1 MSMIFEILKGVL
13 PVVISVMLSFLL
25 TKYTYYGNIPLDKLE
40 IAYKRIY
47 YPIYRIISERG
58 NDEDIDW
65 IISESKLYFQKYDIY
80 IDNSTKRAFRD
91 LIKSTDSTQRKVL
104 YINYK
109 NNIYDRNSFLRRR
122 LGYLESGILQMYK
135 YLSPTAKASLRIVL
149 ELCLLYI
156 MSILYVIFE
165 TLMNNLAKVFL
176 FVSETIFF
184 IIVVEIIIMI
194 FKLIYYKIRKHLT

>member
-80 IDNSTKRAFRD
+80 IDNSTKRAFR
-91 LIKSTDSTQRKVL
+91 
-104 YINYK
+104 
-109 NNIYDRNSFLRRR
+109 
-122 LGYLESGILQMYK
+122 
-135 YLSPTAKASLRIVL
+135 
-149 ELCLLYI
+149 
-156 MSILYVIFE
+156 
-165 TLMNNLAKVFL
+165 
-176 FVSETIFF
+176 
-184 IIVVEIIIMI
+184 EIG
-194 FKLIYYKIRKHLT
+194 RAHV